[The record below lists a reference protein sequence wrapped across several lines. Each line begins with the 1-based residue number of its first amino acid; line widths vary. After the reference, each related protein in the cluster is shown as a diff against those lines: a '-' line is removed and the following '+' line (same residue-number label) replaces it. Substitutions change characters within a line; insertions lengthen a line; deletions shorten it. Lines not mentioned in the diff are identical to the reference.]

1 MFTSIEIKA
10 FRGIRDLTL
19 SDVAPVTL
27 LTGDNGVG
35 KTTVLEAVL
44 ALYGRLNPLWVL
56 NLQGHRGFE
65 KLSAV
70 KGPDYTG
77 LFPGFSSFGCAR
89 VEGVTEE
96 GGTVAVE
103 LEREESSSSLSST
116 PVVSSEADST
126 ELAGDLLCKAYEGDR
141 LANTASITWTLEGDK
156 GELKV
161 LGRQKHVHN
170 SLLMHPSARMAGA
183 EEEQRFGDAKVAGS
197 AQDMVAL
204 LSAMDE
210 RIQDVEFVRTSTGE
224 YFIARTP
231 DLAVPLGLLGGGLN
245 NVFRF
250 LVNLGHV
257 RGGWLGIDEI
267 ENGIHHS
274 RLRSVFE
281 HLIDNAVSGN
291 TQLMI
296 TTHSGEAVRAL
307 ADVSKARL
315 FSNVAILH
323 LRRESSDQ
331 VRATTFRGE
340 DLASAVDLG
349 YEIR

>member
-27 LTGDNGVG
+27 FTGNNGVG
-35 KTTVLEAVL
+35 KTTVLEAVF
-44 ALYGRLNPLWVL
+44 ALYGRLNPQWIL

-89 VEGVTEE
+89 VEGATEE
-96 GGTVAVE
+96 GETMAVE
-103 LEREESSSSLSST
+103 LERAESSSRLSST
-116 PVVSSEADST
+116 PVVSSEADSQ

-141 LANTASITWTLEGDK
+141 LANTASITWTLEGDR
-156 GELKV
+156 GELQV
-161 LGRQKHVHN
+161 LGRQKHVNN
-170 SLLMHPSARMAGA
+170 SLLMHPSARMAGT

-197 AQDMVAL
+197 AQGFVAML
-204 LSAMDE
+204 QAMDE

-224 YFIARTP
+224 FFVARMA
-231 DLAVPLGLLGGGLN
+231 DSVVPLGLLGGGLN
-245 NVFRF
+245 NFFRF

-274 RLRSVFE
+274 RLRNVFG

-291 TQLMI
+291 TQLMM
-296 TTHSGEAVRAL
+296 TTHSNEAVRAL
-307 ADVSKARL
+307 AEASREKL
-315 FSNVAILH
+315 FSDVAVVH
-323 LRRESSDQ
+323 LRRESSDR
-331 VRATTFRGE
+331 VLATTFRGK